1 MKVPTSVAK
10 QHTERAV
17 IRIRNKNVE
26 VAVMI
31 DIRDSN
37 WCRPFSYGQH
47 KLLGHI
53 GHRKRTVT
61 QVR

>member
-1 MKVPTSVAK
+1 MKVPRSVAE

-37 WCRPFSYGQH
+37 RCRPFPHSQN
-47 KLLGHI
+47 KFLGHI
-53 GHRKRTVT
+53 GHRKRVFT